1 MKRREVGKN
10 RVNLICTDSIYIIIV
25 GFITYIQKL
34 NFNFKFS
41 MIVIHPIY
49 TISVE
54 KINLK
59 IKSKRKRVRGQ
70 DKIYVTYYRGKN

>member
-1 MKRREVGKN
+1 MIRREVGKN
-10 RVNLICTDSIYIIIV
+10 RINLICSDGVYIITV
-25 GFITYIQKL
+25 GSIIHVQKL

-59 IKSKRKRVRGQ
+59 IKSKRKKVRGQ
-70 DKIYVTYYRGKN
+70 EKIYVTYYRGKN